1 MSASTQQT
9 LVRGLLQI
17 CHAEGIR
24 LYAEKS
30 RGIHRTLQLA
40 ILGTVNILRKE
51 MKFELYE
58 IVTILKLILNTDIK
72 MHSEKMYYTD
82 EQLAVMDKFF
92 SACQECPSMI
102 IKIQSIMAK
111 LQSPPPK
118 SYRKK
123 RKRKQK

>member
-1 MSASTQQT
+1 
-9 LVRGLLQI
+9 
-17 CHAEGIR
+17 
-24 LYAEKS
+24 
-30 RGIHRTLQLA
+30 
-40 ILGTVNILRKE
+40 

-58 IVTILKLILNTDIK
+58 IVTILKLILNTDIM

-82 EQLAVMDKFF
+82 EQLAIVDKFF

-102 IKIQSIMAK
+102 DQIQSIMAK

-123 RKRKQK
+123 ERKRKQK

>member
-1 MSASTQQT
+1 
-9 LVRGLLQI
+9 
-17 CHAEGIR
+17 
-24 LYAEKS
+24 
-30 RGIHRTLQLA
+30 
-40 ILGTVNILRKE
+40 

-82 EQLAVMDKFF
+82 EQLAIVDKFF

-102 IKIQSIMAK
+102 DQIQSIMAK
-111 LQSPPPK
+111 LQSSPPK

>member
-1 MSASTQQT
+1 
-9 LVRGLLQI
+9 
-17 CHAEGIR
+17 
-24 LYAEKS
+24 
-30 RGIHRTLQLA
+30 
-40 ILGTVNILRKE
+40 

-72 MHSEKMYYTD
+72 MHSEKMHSEKMYYTD
-82 EQLAVMDKFF
+82 EQLAIVDKFF

-102 IKIQSIMAK
+102 DQIQSIMAK
-111 LQSPPPK
+111 LQSSPPK

>member
-1 MSASTQQT
+1 
-9 LVRGLLQI
+9 
-17 CHAEGIR
+17 
-24 LYAEKS
+24 
-30 RGIHRTLQLA
+30 
-40 ILGTVNILRKE
+40 

-58 IVTILKLILNTDIK
+58 IVTILKLILNADKHIGGLN